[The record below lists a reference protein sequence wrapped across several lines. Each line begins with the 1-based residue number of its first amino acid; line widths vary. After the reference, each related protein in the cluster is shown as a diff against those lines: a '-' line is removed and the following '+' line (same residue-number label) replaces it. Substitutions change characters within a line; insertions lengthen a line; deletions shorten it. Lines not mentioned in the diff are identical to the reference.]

1 MPLASSSAVQ
11 VRYIPEATFGV
22 TPVAGNPLNIRVTG
36 ESLNYDIT
44 KAMSTEINATRTI
57 SSMIPTGA
65 KASGDL
71 NGEMQYREYDRFM
84 ESTLQS
90 TFTVYGTAGVGTTF
104 TADFTATTITASVA
118 PTTTSAL
125 TNLKRGQ
132 WFRLTTGGINN
143 GKLFRVSSTVSPTST
158 VITLDAGTPAT
169 VGSAVATC
177 SVQTRRLSHGTTQT
191 SYTIEK
197 NMTDVG
203 VFEAFTGMTPS
214 KMAISIQSGN
224 LSTINFSFMGK
235 NAAMTTATA
244 LPGTP
249 VASYSFDIQ
258 SGVTGASCQVWEGG
272 APLTGTFVKS
282 LSLDYDNAL
291 REQDALCS
299 LGSVGIGSGT
309 IALTGSLSIYFADKT
324 LFDKFVA
331 NTNTS
336 LAFSTMDGAG
346 NGYVFSLPVVNISSY
361 QITAGGK
368 DADMMADVQ
377 FTALRDAANA
387 DATLQK
393 VVFVDSFG
401 AAAV

>member
-44 KAMSTEINATRTI
+44 KAMSTEINSTRTI

-125 TNLKRGQ
+125 TNLKKGQ
-132 WFRLTTGGINN
+132 WFRLTTGGVNN
-143 GKLFRVSSTVSPTST
+143 GKLFRVSSTVAPTST

-169 VGSAVATC
+169 VGTSVATC

-235 NAAMTTATA
+235 NAAMTTSTV

-291 REQDALCS
+291 REQDAICS

>member
-1 MPLASSSAVQ
+1 MPLASSSATQ

-22 TPVAGNPLNIRVTG
+22 TPVAGNPLNLRVTG
-36 ESLNYDIT
+36 ESLSYEISKQASN
-44 KAMSTEINATRTI
+44 EINATRTI

-65 KASGDL
+65 SAAGDL

-125 TNLKRGQ
+125 TLLKRGQ
-132 WFRLTTGGINN
+132 WFRLTTGGANN
-143 GKLFRVSSTVSPTST
+143 GKLFRVSTSVSPTST

-169 VGSAVATC
+169 VASSVATC

-214 KMAISIQSGN
+214 KMSIALASGS

-235 NAAMTTATA
+235 QAAMATATT

-249 VASYSFDIQ
+249 VASYNFDIQ
-258 SGVTGASCQVWEGG
+258 SGVTGTSCQVWEGG
-272 APLTGTFVKS
+272 VPLTSTFVKS
-282 LSLDYDNAL
+282 VSLDYDNAL
-291 REQDALCS
+291 RGQDALCS
-299 LGSVGIGSGT
+299 LGYVGIGSGT
-309 IALTGSLSIYFADKT
+309 IALTGSMSIYFADKT
-324 LFDKFVA
+324 IFDKFVA

-336 LAFSTMDGAG
+336 LIFSTMDGSG
-346 NGYVFSLPVVNISSY
+346 NGYVFSMPVVNISSY
-361 QITAGGK
+361 QVTAGGK
-368 DADMMADVQ
+368 DADLMAEVQ

-393 VVFVDSFG
+393 VVFIDAFG
-401 AAAV
+401 SAAL

>member
-1 MPLASSSAVQ
+1 MPILASTSAAQ

-22 TPVAGNPLNIRVTG
+22 TPVAGNPLNIRITG
-36 ESLNYDIT
+36 ESLTYDIT
-44 KAMSTEINATRTI
+44 KAVSTEINSTRSS
-57 SSMIPTGA
+57 SSMVPTGA
-65 KASGDL
+65 KCSGDL
-71 NGEMQYREYDRFM
+71 NGEMQYREYDRLM

-90 TFTVYGTAGVGTTF
+90 TFSVHGTNGIGTTF

-118 PTTTSAL
+118 PTTTSAF
-125 TNLKRGQ
+125 TNLKKGQ
-132 WFRLTTGGINN
+132 WFRLTTGGVNN
-143 GKLFRVSSTVSPTST
+143 GKLFRVSSVTAPTAT

-169 VGSAVATC
+169 VGTAVATC
-177 SVQTRRLSHGTTQT
+177 SVQTRRLTHGTTQT

-224 LSTINFSFMGK
+224 LSTINFSFVGK
-235 NAAMTTATA
+235 QASMTTATA

-249 VASYSFDIQ
+249 VSSYSFDIQ
-258 SGVTGASCQVWEGG
+258 SGSSCQVWEGG
-272 APLTGTFVKS
+272 VPLSSTFVKS

-309 IALTGSLSIYFADKT
+309 IALTGSMSIYFADKT
-324 LFDKFVA
+324 IFDKFVN
-331 NTNTS
+331 NTLTS

-346 NGYVFSLPVVNISSY
+346 NGYVFSLPAVTISSY

-368 DADMMADVQ
+368 DADLMADVK
-377 FTALRDAANA
+377 FTALRDASNA

-393 VVFVDSFG
+393 VVFLDAFG
-401 AAAV
+401 VAAI

>member
-1 MPLASSSAVQ
+1 MPLASSSATQ

-22 TPVAGNPLNIRVTG
+22 TPVAGNPLNLRVTG
-36 ESLNYDIT
+36 ESLSYEISKQASN
-44 KAMSTEINATRTI
+44 EINATRTI
-57 SSMIPTGA
+57 SSMIATGA
-65 KASGDL
+65 SAAGDL

-90 TFTVYGTAGVGTTF
+90 TFTVYGVNGVGATF

-125 TNLKRGQ
+125 TLLKRGQ
-132 WFRLTTGGINN
+132 WFRLTTGGANN
-143 GKLFRVSSTVSPTST
+143 GKLFRVSTTVSPSAT

-169 VGSAVATC
+169 VASAVTTC

-214 KMAISIQSGN
+214 KMSIALASGS
-224 LSTINFSFMGK
+224 LSTITFSFMGK
-235 NAAMTTATA
+235 QAAMTTSTA

-249 VASYSFDIQ
+249 VASYNFEIQ
-258 SGVTGASCQVWEGG
+258 SGVTGSSCQVWEGG
-272 APLTGTFVKS
+272 APLTSTFVKS
-282 LSLDYDNAL
+282 VSLDYDNAL
-291 REQDALCS
+291 RGQDALCS
-299 LGSVGIGSGT
+299 LGYVGMGSGT
-309 IALTGSLSIYFADKT
+309 IALTGSMSIYFADKT
-324 LFDKFVA
+324 IFDKFVA

-336 LAFSTMDGAG
+336 LIFSTMDGSG
-346 NGYVFSLPVVNISSY
+346 NGYVFSMPVVNISSY
-361 QITAGGK
+361 QVTAGGK
-368 DADMMADVQ
+368 DADLMAEVQ

-393 VVFVDSFG
+393 VLFVDAFG
-401 AAAV
+401 VAAI

>member
-11 VRYIPEATFGV
+11 VRYIPEVTFGV
-22 TPVAGNPLNIRVTG
+22 TPVAGNPLEVRITG

-44 KAMSTEINATRTI
+44 KAMSTEINSTRTI

-90 TFTVYGTAGVGTTF
+90 TFAVYGTAGVGTTF

-118 PTTTSAL
+118 PTTTSAF

-132 WFRLTTGGINN
+132 WFRLTTGGANN
-143 GKLFRVSSTVSPTST
+143 GKLFRVSSTVAPTST

-169 VGSAVATC
+169 VGTSVATC
-177 SVQTRRLSHGTTQT
+177 SVQTRRLSHGITQT

-235 NAAMTTATA
+235 AAAMTTATA

-249 VASYSFDIQ
+249 TASYSFDIQ
-258 SGVTGASCQVWEGG
+258 SGVTGSSCQVWEGG
-272 APLTGTFVKS
+272 TPLSSTFVKS

-291 REQDALCS
+291 REQDALCT

-309 IALTGSLSIYFADKT
+309 ISLTGSMSIYFADKT

-393 VVFVDSFG
+393 VVFIDAFG
-401 AAAV
+401 TAAL

>member
-1 MPLASSSAVQ
+1 MPLASSSATQ

-22 TPVAGNPLNIRVTG
+22 TPVAGNPLNLRVTG
-36 ESLNYDIT
+36 ESLSYEISKQASN
-44 KAMSTEINATRTI
+44 EINATRTI
-57 SSMIPTGA
+57 SSMIATGA
-65 KASGDL
+65 SAAGDL

-90 TFTVYGTAGVGTTF
+90 TFTVYGVNGVGAVF

-125 TNLKRGQ
+125 TLLKRGQ
-132 WFRLTTGGINN
+132 WFRLTTGGANN
-143 GKLFRVSSTVSPTST
+143 GKLFRVSTTVSPTAS

-169 VGSAVATC
+169 VASAVATC
-177 SVQTRRLSHGTTQT
+177 AVQTRRLSHGTTQT

-214 KMAISIQSGN
+214 KMSIAIASGS
-224 LSTINFSFMGK
+224 LSTITFSFMGK
-235 NAAMTTATA
+235 QAAMTTSTA

-249 VASYSFDIQ
+249 VASYNFEIQ
-258 SGVTGASCQVWEGG
+258 SGVTGSSCQVWEGG
-272 APLTGTFVKS
+272 APLTSTFVKS
-282 LSLDYDNAL
+282 VSLDYDNAL
-291 REQDALCS
+291 RGQDALCS
-299 LGSVGIGSGT
+299 LGYVGMGSGT
-309 IALTGSLSIYFADKT
+309 IALTGSMSIYFADKT
-324 LFDKFVA
+324 IFDKFVA

-336 LAFSTMDGAG
+336 LIFSTMDGSG
-346 NGYVFSLPVVNISSY
+346 NGYVFSMPVVNISSY
-361 QITAGGK
+361 QVTAGGK
-368 DADMMADVQ
+368 DADLMAEVQ

-393 VVFVDSFG
+393 VLFVDAFG
-401 AAAV
+401 VAAL

>member
-1 MPLASSSAVQ
+1 MSLASTSAVQ

-22 TPVAGNPLNIRVTG
+22 TPIAGNPLNLRVTG
-36 ESLNYDIT
+36 ESMSYDIT
-44 KAMSTEINATRTI
+44 KTVSMEINATRSS
-57 SSMIPTGA
+57 SSMVSTGA

-71 NGEMQYREYDRFM
+71 NGEMQYREYDRLM

-90 TFTVYGTAGVGTTF
+90 TFSAYGTNGVGTSF
-104 TADFTATTITASVA
+104 TADFTATTITAAVA
-118 PTTTSAL
+118 PTGTSDFTT
-125 TNLKRGQ
+125 LKLGQ
-132 WFRLTTGGINN
+132 WFRMTTGGANN
-143 GKLFRVSSTVSPTST
+143 DKLFRVSSTVAPTTT
-158 VITLDAGTPAT
+158 VITLDAGTPAAVAST
-169 VGSAVATC
+169 VATC
-177 SVQTRRLSHGTTQT
+177 VIQSRRLTHGITQT
-191 SYTIEK
+191 SFTIEK

-235 NAAMTTATA
+235 SAAMTTVTA

-249 VASYSFDIQ
+249 AASYAFDVQ
-258 SGVTGASCQVWEGG
+258 SGVTGTSCQVWEGG
-272 APLTGTFVKS
+272 VPLTSTFVKS

-291 REQDALCS
+291 REQDALCT
-299 LGSVGIGSGT
+299 LGSVAIGSGT
-309 IALTGSLSIYFADKT
+309 IALTGSMSVYFADKT

-331 NTNTS
+331 DTDTS
-336 LAFSTMDGAG
+336 FIFSTMDGLG
-346 NGYVFSLPVVNISSY
+346 NGYVFSMPVVTVSSY

-368 DADMMADVQ
+368 DADLMADVK

-393 VVFVDSFG
+393 VLFIDAFG

>member
-44 KAMSTEINATRTI
+44 KAMSTEINSTRTI

-71 NGEMQYREYDRFM
+71 NGEMQYREYDRLM

-143 GKLFRVSSTVSPTST
+143 GKLFRVSSSVSPTST

-169 VGSAVATC
+169 VGSSVATC

-235 NAAMTTATA
+235 NAAMTTSTA

-258 SGVTGASCQVWEGG
+258 SGVTGSSCQVWEGG
-272 APLTGTFVKS
+272 APLASTFVKS

-291 REQDALCS
+291 REQDAICS

-309 IALTGSLSIYFADKT
+309 IALTGSMSIYFADKT

-401 AAAV
+401 VAAV

>member
-44 KAMSTEINATRTI
+44 KAMSTEINSTRTI

-71 NGEMQYREYDRFM
+71 NGEMQYREYDRLM

-143 GKLFRVSSTVSPTST
+143 GKLFRVSSSVSPTST

-169 VGSAVATC
+169 VGSSVATC

-291 REQDALCS
+291 REQDAICS

-393 VVFVDSFG
+393 VVFVDAFG